1 MLRKFI
7 LYLACLLIP
16 WMARGQAA
24 YEGYYWFDGETELQS
39 LGSFQGHAHSFDAE
53 AGHLNQ
59 GFHTLHVQVVD
70 TAGVYSPVLTLPFFH
85 VKDQTVM
92 AVRYW
97 FDNDTEHTVRLDYAG
112 DNLLLDVSALEPGLH
127 NLYLQIED
135 ANGVLSDVEHRGF
148 YRQMRRN
155 ALTWTY
161 WFDND
166 ESLMTTLPYPGES
179 VMVDIS
185 ELSEGFHT
193 MHNIVNDITQS
204 SVETRMFVKVPQT
217 EGIGYMNCICS
228 VDGKLVAQ
236 EQLPTRGGL
245 LEWTLDVDSL
255 GVGIHKAMFQAIT
268 PSGAASTIAERY
280 FVREVTN
287 RELGTMKC
295 LYAIDGHQTYV
306 QAGTMSNGLF
316 HFDLNVDSLEDGLH
330 RIAYMLVSDNGIV
343 TPQKTAFFW
352 KTPLGGSGIT
362 QYEYWLNR
370 SENKHVITLDKRTNP
385 FSLISL
391 LPVEAE
397 PVRSECFHFE
407 VKQGVPTMY
416 AKNDFHIAFYDV
428 TGRRVDKSEQYVDY
442 TVQQVVDD
450 IAELQT
456 TQTFE
461 RPDSNCVA
469 WFKFEA
475 EKGDTIAFRSSQ
487 ATSLQVFSPTG
498 QEVYAASADKSVKF
512 GGCHIWEDGTYYVAV
527 HDVTGT
533 RQNVMLD
540 YMHMDRYDVVAQD
553 VYTVGN
559 GGASTIT
566 YQGNGFNDL
575 YAVELYNAQGD
586 TIHSQ
591 AICYHDNSQ
600 ISVTFDFTD
609 VKEGKYVQSFC
620 FTNEKKEFDYP
631 VIIESA
637 KPISLSLSVN
647 YPTSFLRGTEAIYT
661 ISLTNKGNSTAYYV
675 PMEIAVGVNGSF
687 DAIESIIVTDEENN
701 PLQDD
706 FISLMDCDS
715 IDAETMDFFR
725 QQLKRLQGKQ
735 GFIVTKDSISGK
747 EIGHMNCFVTVS
759 PLGNTDFIVKIKS
772 NKTVELKAV
781 IPSDWIVIKS
791 GSGDNYNTNSM
802 VAKSA
807 RTASLCC
814 QKEKWE
820 CGVNVLAN
828 IVGFIPV
835 AGCASALVDMSFF
848 TIFEIAC
855 ADGTTL
861 GEKELSFYRSV
872 ANDKSKLQSVIDRSI
887 NGVLSCAAGI
897 IGKFISKLR
906 KELKAA
912 QEAKAAAYASYQ
924 EVLKKRDEAYQS
936 YRYLRKKGD
945 DAYQAGKFDEADVHW
960 KSSDEALERAKKYDS
975 EVSPKFEDYKAKAQD
990 VEYLEAKIDEANC
1003 KLSDIIDKIKNGISA
1018 LVSTPECIQI
1028 LTNPVPNCPPNP
1040 GGGGGSSTPVN
1051 SFDPNDIYG
1060 YTAESGS
1067 RFMSDKVQQMDYR
1080 IEFENDTTFAS
1091 ASAHIVVIKDTLNAN
1106 YFDLN
1111 SYSPRSVKIG
1121 DREESLDGSPQFVRT
1136 IDMRPQINAI
1146 AQVEGFYDKIKGI
1159 ITYRFTSI
1167 DPMTMEPTDDVMQGF
1182 LPVNYDGKSG
1192 IGEVAYDVKLRQ
1204 SFPDG
1209 TQIPNKA
1216 SIIFDTNDP
1225 IETPLWVNT
1234 IDAVAPAGRVDEAV
1248 LRNDTTA
1255 TIHCVGSDERSG
1267 VWKYEVYVQYGSGEL
1282 WEKVGECPADSAEVS
1297 FRVYD
1302 GMDYGF
1308 CALAVDSAGNV
1319 EVKEM
1324 AREASLGTYL
1334 QGDANADG
1342 IVDIEDVVNATRYF
1356 LGETEVI
1363 YFKAADVTAD
1373 NQIDIEDVVGIRRIF
1388 LTQPTTLLKAP
1399 VKRQRLRELLQP

>member
-1 MLRKFI
+1 M
-7 LYLACLLIP
+7 
-16 WMARGQAA
+16 
-24 YEGYYWFDGETELQS
+24 
-39 LGSFQGHAHSFDAE
+39 GSFQGHAHSFDAE

-85 VKDQTVM
+85 VKDKNVV

-135 ANGVLSDVEHRGF
+135 ADGVLSDVEHRGF

-161 WFDND
+161 WFDDD

-204 SVETRMFVKVPQT
+204 PVETRMFVKVPQT

-255 GVGIHKAMFQAIT
+255 GVGIHKAMFQVIT
-268 PSGAASTIAERY
+268 PSGAASSIAERY

-370 SENKHVITLDKRTNP
+370 SENKHVIKLDKRTNP

-397 PVRSECFHFE
+397 PIRSSCFHFE
-407 VKQGVPTMY
+407 VKQGVPMMY

-461 RPDSNCVA
+461 RPAENGIKWFSFDAEYGDS
-469 WFKFEA
+469 
-475 EKGDTIAFRSSQ
+475 IALKSNQ
-487 ATSLQVFSPTG
+487 PTSIQVFDAKG
-498 QEVYAASADKSVKF
+498 KEVYATSADKSVRF
-512 GGCHIWEDGTYYVAV
+512 GGCHLLTNGTCYVAV

-533 RQNVMLD
+533 GSQLTLQTQRID
-540 YMHMDRYDVVAQD
+540 K
-553 VYTVGN
+553 
-559 GGASTIT
+559 
-566 YQGNGFNDL
+566 F
-575 YAVELYNAQGD
+575 AV
-586 TIHSQ
+586 
-591 AICYHDNSQ
+591 
-600 ISVTFDFTD
+600 FDFTPNKLASAGYTLMYFD
-609 VKEGKYVQSFC
+609 GNGMDFVKKVELTNGDITLEADTLLASTQNLLARFHLQENYDNSKLFTLKVFFDKEDTGEQKTLTFDNAVVLEAVDNKPQMTVEITSERRVADPYPIKVVVKNEGNMPQYGIPLNVAFDNVEKFDDLAFVDFDLILSDELYESRDFFTYTDNLVGTGKKGYYMPLLIPYIGPYEERTFTFGVRTRISHARFNFYAWTGDPWYDATMDIGVVSQAVARAPQARCEQSNIHRVYDLFGLIDNVAS
-620 FTNEKKEFDYP
+620 FLN
-631 VIIESA
+631 
-637 KPISLSLSVN
+637 LSLSPATPV
-647 YPTSFLRGTEAIYT
+647 RMAVGTGEAIAGVQQGLSRTVEDATFDAYGIDPSERDQYRFQYRYCVRCPRDIWEDASPLQAPARVASAT
-661 ISLTNKGNSTAYYV
+661 INSTT
-675 PMEIAVGVNGSF
+675 GSSSWEP
-687 DAIESIIVTDEENN
+687 I
-701 PLQDD
+701 DD
-706 FISLMDCDS
+706 YASSDCPKPDP
-715 IDAETMDFFR
+715 
-725 QQLKRLQGKQ
+725 
-735 GFIVTKDSISGK
+735 
-747 EIGHMNCFVTVS
+747 H
-759 PLGNTDFIVKIKS
+759 
-772 NKTVELKAV
+772 
-781 IPSDWIVIKS
+781 
-791 GSGDNYNTNSM
+791 
-802 VAKSA
+802 
-807 RTASLCC
+807 
-814 QKEKWE
+814 
-820 CGVNVLAN
+820 
-828 IVGFIPV
+828 
-835 AGCASALVDMSFF
+835 LVDVY
-848 TIFEIAC
+848 I
-855 ADGTTL
+855 
-861 GEKELSFYRSV
+861 
-872 ANDKSKLQSVIDRSI
+872 
-887 NGVLSCAAGI
+887 
-897 IGKFISKLR
+897 
-906 KELKAA
+906 
-912 QEAKAAAYASYQ
+912 
-924 EVLKKRDEAYQS
+924 
-936 YRYLRKKGD
+936 
-945 DAYQAGKFDEADVHW
+945 
-960 KSSDEALERAKKYDS
+960 
-975 EVSPKFEDYKAKAQD
+975 
-990 VEYLEAKIDEANC
+990 
-1003 KLSDIIDKIKNGISA
+1003 
-1018 LVSTPECIQI
+1018 
-1028 LTNPVPNCPPNP
+1028 P
-1040 GGGGGSSTPVN
+1040 G
-1051 SFDPNDIYG
+1051 DPNEMTG
-1060 YTAESGS
+1060 YSAPSGS
-1067 RFMSDKVQQMDYR
+1067 RHMSDEVKTIGYD
-1080 IEFENDTTFAS
+1080 IEFENDPEIANS
-1091 ASAHIVVIKDTLNAN
+1091 AAHCIVIENQLDPTK
-1106 YFDLN
+1106 FDLKTFTPKDITLSGKKVELN
-1111 SYSPRSVKIG
+1111 GSKSFVQTLDLRPEIDAIAELQCAYNVQTGLIRWTFT
-1121 DREESLDGSPQFVRT
+1121 SLD
-1136 IDMRPQINAI
+1136 
-1146 AQVEGFYDKIKGI
+1146 
-1159 ITYRFTSI
+1159 
-1167 DPMTMEPTDDVMQGF
+1167 PMSMEPTDDIMQGV
-1182 LPVNYDGKSG
+1182 LPVNYDGTSG
-1192 IGEVAYDVKLRQ
+1192 IGNVTYTVDLLKT
-1204 SFPDG
+1204 FPDG
-1209 TQIPNKA
+1209 TEISNKA
-1216 SIIFDTNDP
+1216 SIIFDNNDA
-1225 IETPLWVNT
+1225 IEPPVWTNT
-1234 IDAVAPAGRVDEAV
+1234 IDAVCPEGRVTGAV
-1248 LRNDTTA
+1248 LTNDSTA
-1255 TIHCVGSDERSG
+1255 TIRCEGSDERSG

-1399 VKRQRLRELLQP
+1399 VKRQRLRELLQQP

>member
-85 VKDQTVM
+85 VKDKNVV

-135 ANGVLSDVEHRGF
+135 ADGVLSDVEYRGF

-166 ESLMTTLPYPGES
+166 ESLMTTLPYPSES

-268 PSGAASTIAERY
+268 PSGAASSIAERY

-370 SENKHVITLDKRTNP
+370 SENKHVIKLDKRTNP

-397 PVRSECFHFE
+397 PIRSECFHFE
-407 VKQGVPTMY
+407 VKQGVPMMY

-428 TGRRVDKSEQYVDY
+428 SGRKLDESKQYIDY
-442 TVQQVVDD
+442 NVSQPVTDLTPL
-450 IAELQT
+450 ET

-475 EKGDTIAFRSSQ
+475 EYGDSIALKSNQ
-487 ATSLQVFSPTG
+487 PTSIQVFDAKG
-498 QEVYAASADKSVKF
+498 KEVYATSADKSVRF
-512 GGCHIWEDGTYYVAV
+512 GGCHLMTNGTCYVAV

-533 RQNVMLD
+533 GSNVTLD
-540 YMHMDRYDVVAQD
+540 VQLINKFAVFE
-553 VYTVGN
+553 YTPNRFAAMGKTLMTFKGN
-559 GGASTIT
+559 GLEQVKRVELTDGETTFVADTIVASSANMIARFSLNEQVAASQLFTLNVYFHNTETDESKTIT
-566 YQGNGFNDL
+566 YNNGVALEPANNVPLMAVQIVTERRVGDPYPIKVILKNEGNVPQYGIPVNIAFDNVNMFDEFLFSDFDLLLSKDLHESRDFFTYTNNLLGTGRRGFFMPLFVPYMGPHETRIYTFGVRTNIAHARFNMYAWAGQPWTVPPTEGGRECPDSSNISDVYDMLDNVENLGELFDL
-575 YAVELYNAQGD
+575 
-586 TIHSQ
+586 
-591 AICYHDNSQ
+591 
-600 ISVTFDFTD
+600 
-609 VKEGKYVQSFC
+609 
-620 FTNEKKEFDYP
+620 
-631 VIIESA
+631 
-637 KPISLSLSVN
+637 PINPANVVR
-647 YPTSFLRGTEAIYT
+647 PFIGAGEAI
-661 ISLTNKGNSTAYYV
+661 
-675 PMEIAVGVNGSF
+675 
-687 DAIESIIVTDEENN
+687 
-701 PLQDD
+701 
-706 FISLMDCDS
+706 
-715 IDAETMDFFR
+715 
-725 QQLKRLQGKQ
+725 
-735 GFIVTKDSISGK
+735 
-747 EIGHMNCFVTVS
+747 
-759 PLGNTDFIVKIKS
+759 
-772 NKTVELKAV
+772 
-781 IPSDWIVIKS
+781 
-791 GSGDNYNTNSM
+791 
-802 VAKSA
+802 
-807 RTASLCC
+807 
-814 QKEKWE
+814 
-820 CGVNVLAN
+820 
-828 IVGFIPV
+828 
-835 AGCASALVDMSFF
+835 
-848 TIFEIAC
+848 
-855 ADGTTL
+855 
-861 GEKELSFYRSV
+861 
-872 ANDKSKLQSVIDRSI
+872 
-887 NGVLSCAAGI
+887 AGI
-897 IGKFISKLR
+897 IQGSTRAREDAVF
-906 KELKAA
+906 
-912 QEAKAAAYASYQ
+912 
-924 EVLKKRDEAYQS
+924 
-936 YRYLRKKGD
+936 
-945 DAYQAGKFDEADVHW
+945 DAYGIDPSERDQYRFQFRYSVRSPRDIARDALNLPLPDLEDLAQSPCPYPEPHLVDV
-960 KSSDEALERAKKYDS
+960 Y
-975 EVSPKFEDYKAKAQD
+975 
-990 VEYLEAKIDEANC
+990 I
-1003 KLSDIIDKIKNGISA
+1003 
-1018 LVSTPECIQI
+1018 
-1028 LTNPVPNCPPNP
+1028 P
-1040 GGGGGSSTPVN
+1040 G
-1051 SFDPNDIYG
+1051 DPNEMTG
-1060 YTAESGS
+1060 YEAPSGS
-1067 RFMSDKVQQMDYR
+1067 RYMRDDIVTVGYD
-1080 IEFENDTTFAS
+1080 IEFENDPEIANS
-1091 ASAHIVVIKDTLNAN
+1091 AAHCIVIENQLDPTKFNLKSFTPKEITL
-1106 YFDLN
+1106 
-1111 SYSPRSVKIG
+1111 SGKKV
-1121 DREESLDGSPQFVRT
+1121 ELDGSKSFVKTLDLRPE
-1136 IDMRPQINAI
+1136 IDAI
-1146 AQVEGFYDKIKGI
+1146 AELQCAYNVQTGLIRW
-1159 ITYRFTSI
+1159 TFTSL
-1167 DPMTMEPTDDVMQGF
+1167 DPMTMEPTDDIMQGV
-1182 LPVNYDGKSG
+1182 LPVNHDGKSG
-1192 IGEVAYDVKLRQ
+1192 IGNVTYMVDLLK

-1216 SIIFDTNDP
+1216 SIIFDTNEP

-1234 IDAVAPAGRVDEAV
+1234 IDAVCPEGRVTEAV
-1248 LRNDTTA
+1248 LANDSTA
-1255 TIHCVGSDERSG
+1255 TIRCEGSDARSG

-1282 WEKVGECPADSAEVS
+1282 WEKVGECPADSAEIS

-1334 QGDANADG
+1334 NGDANADG
-1342 IVDIEDVVNATRYF
+1342 TVDIEDVVNAMRYF
-1356 LGETEVI
+1356 LGKTDVI
-1363 YFKAADVTAD
+1363 YLKAADITGD
-1373 NQIDIEDVVGIRRIF
+1373 GQIDIEDVVGIGRIF
-1388 LTQPTTLLKAP
+1388 LTQPSTAAKSP
-1399 VKRQRLRELLQP
+1399 IKRQRLRESLQP

>member
-85 VKDQTVM
+85 VKDKNVV

-135 ANGVLSDVEHRGF
+135 ADGVLSDVEHRGF
-148 YRQMRRN
+148 YRQMHRN

-161 WFDND
+161 WFDDD
-166 ESLMTTLPYPGES
+166 ESQMTTLPYPGES

-185 ELSEGFHT
+185 ELSEGFHM

-204 SVETRMFVKVPQT
+204 PVETRMFVKVPQT

-245 LEWTLDVDSL
+245 MEWTLDVDSL

-268 PSGAASTIAERY
+268 PSGAASSIAERY

-370 SENKHVITLDKRTNP
+370 SENKHVIKLDKRTNP

-397 PVRSECFHFE
+397 PIRSECFHFE
-407 VKQGVPTMY
+407 VKQGVPMMY

-461 RPDSNCVA
+461 RPDSNCVK
-469 WFKFEA
+469 WFAFEA
-475 EKGDTIAFRSSQ
+475 EKGDTIAFRCSQ

-498 QEVYAASADKSVKF
+498 KEVYAASADKSVKF
-512 GGCHIWEDGTYYVAV
+512 GGCHTWEDGTYYVAV

-533 RQNVMLD
+533 RQNVTLD

-559 GGASTIT
+559 GGVSTIT
-566 YQGNGFNDL
+566 FQGNGFD
-575 YAVELYNAQGD
+575 ELE
-586 TIHSQ
+586 
-591 AICYHDNSQ
+591 
-600 ISVTFDFTD
+600 SVTLEMNGFTIQADSIGHESNVSTSVRFDFTN
-609 VKEGKYVQSFC
+609 VALGQYAATFSFKEGTKVVDKCLTLEEATPIVISETVQFDKQYLRTRNNEYVIRLRNEGNATAYDVPVVIGI
-620 FTNEKKEFDYP
+620 FTPQHSQLNRVFIEGHDYYNQWKRMLP
-631 VIIESA
+631 QVFTPALEDSLQNLYSSEGL
-637 KPISLSLSVN
+637 KPLFVKFSDVDYISGHPAMHRAMMYV
-647 YPTSFLRGTEAIYT
+647 TLRPNTTETFKVGINA
-661 ISLTNKGNSTAYYV
+661 SSTAYVYV
-675 PMEIAVGVNGSF
+675 WTPEEWEAQTSVFFSDKRIRKTAIHDTRCNIAAKLNSMC
-687 DAIESIIVTDEENN
+687 EENAVMIELGMDPAYPN
-701 PLQDD
+701 
-706 FISLMDCDS
+706 IDCDN
-715 IDAETMDFFR
+715 M
-725 QQLKRLQGKQ
+725 
-735 GFIVTKDSISGK
+735 V
-747 EIGHMNCFVTVS
+747 
-759 PLGNTDFIVKIKS
+759 P
-772 NKTVELKAV
+772 
-781 IPSDWIVIKS
+781 PS
-791 GSGDNYNTNSM
+791 
-802 VAKSA
+802 
-807 RTASLCC
+807 
-814 QKEKWE
+814 
-820 CGVNVLAN
+820 
-828 IVGFIPV
+828 
-835 AGCASALVDMSFF
+835 
-848 TIFEIAC
+848 
-855 ADGTTL
+855 
-861 GEKELSFYRSV
+861 
-872 ANDKSKLQSVIDRSI
+872 
-887 NGVLSCAAGI
+887 
-897 IGKFISKLR
+897 
-906 KELKAA
+906 
-912 QEAKAAAYASYQ
+912 
-924 EVLKKRDEAYQS
+924 
-936 YRYLRKKGD
+936 
-945 DAYQAGKFDEADVHW
+945 
-960 KSSDEALERAKKYDS
+960 
-975 EVSPKFEDYKAKAQD
+975 
-990 VEYLEAKIDEANC
+990 
-1003 KLSDIIDKIKNGISA
+1003 
-1018 LVSTPECIQI
+1018 
-1028 LTNPVPNCPPNP
+1028 NCPPP
-1040 GGGGGSSTPVN
+1040 PGGSSTPVN

-1067 RFMSDKVQQMDYR
+1067 RFMTDKVQQVNYR
-1080 IEFENDTTFAS
+1080 IEFENDTTFAT
-1091 ASAHIVVIKDTLNAN
+1091 ASAHVVEIKDTLNAKQ
-1106 YFDLN
+1106 FDLN
-1111 SYSPRSVKIG
+1111 SYAPTGIKIG
-1121 DREESLDGSPQFVRT
+1121 DRTEMLDGKPQFVRT
-1136 IDMRPQINAI
+1136 IDMRPQINAL
-1146 AQVEGFYDKIKGI
+1146 AQVEGFYDKLKGI

-1182 LPVNYDGKSG
+1182 LPVNYDGTSG
-1192 IGEVAYDVKLRQ
+1192 IGEVSYNVNLLKT
-1204 SFPDG
+1204 FPDG
-1209 TQIPNKA
+1209 TQISNRA
-1216 SIIFDTNDP
+1216 SIVFDTNEA
-1225 IETPLWVNT
+1225 ILTPVWTNT
-1234 IDAVAPAGRVDEAV
+1234 IDAVCPEGRVTEAV
-1248 LRNDTTA
+1248 LANDSTA
-1255 TIHCVGSDERSG
+1255 TIRCEGSDARSG

-1282 WEKVGECPADSAEVS
+1282 WEKVGECPADSAEIS

-1334 QGDANADG
+1334 NGDANADG
-1342 IVDIEDVVNATRYF
+1342 TVDIEDVVNAMRYF
-1356 LGETEVI
+1356 LGKTDVI
-1363 YFKAADVTAD
+1363 YLKAADITGD
-1373 NQIDIEDVVGIRRIF
+1373 GQIDIEDVVGIGRIF
-1388 LTQPTTLLKAP
+1388 LTQPSTAAKSP
-1399 VKRQRLRELLQP
+1399 IKRQRLRESLQP

>member
-85 VKDQTVM
+85 VKDKNVV

-135 ANGVLSDVEHRGF
+135 ADGVLSDVEHRGF

-161 WFDND
+161 WFDDD

-204 SVETRMFVKVPQT
+204 PVETRMFVKVPQT

-255 GVGIHKAMFQAIT
+255 GVGIHKAMFQVIT
-268 PSGAASTIAERY
+268 PSGAASSIAERY

-370 SENKHVITLDKRTNP
+370 SENKHVIKLDKRTNP

-397 PVRSECFHFE
+397 PIRSSCFHFE
-407 VKQGVPTMY
+407 VKQGVPMMY

-461 RPDSNCVA
+461 RPAENGIKWFSFDAEYGDS
-469 WFKFEA
+469 
-475 EKGDTIAFRSSQ
+475 IALKSNQ
-487 ATSLQVFSPTG
+487 PTSIQVFDAKG
-498 QEVYAASADKSVKF
+498 KEVYATSADKSVRF
-512 GGCHIWEDGTYYVAV
+512 GGCHLLTNGTCYVAV

-533 RQNVMLD
+533 GSQLTLQTQRID
-540 YMHMDRYDVVAQD
+540 K
-553 VYTVGN
+553 
-559 GGASTIT
+559 
-566 YQGNGFNDL
+566 F
-575 YAVELYNAQGD
+575 AV
-586 TIHSQ
+586 
-591 AICYHDNSQ
+591 
-600 ISVTFDFTD
+600 FDFTPNKLASAGYTLMYFD
-609 VKEGKYVQSFC
+609 GNGMDFVKKVELTNGDITLEADTLLASTQNLLARFHLQENYDNSKLFTLKVFFDKEDTGEQKTLTFDNAVVLEAVDNKPQMTVEITSERRVADPYPIKVVVKNEGNMPQYGIPLNVAFDNVEKFDDLAFVDFDLILSDELYESRDFFTYTDNLVGTGKKGYYMPLLIPYIGPYEERTFTFGVRTRISHARFNFYAWTGDPWYDATMDIGVVSQAVARAPQARCEQSNIHRVYDLFGLIDNVAS
-620 FTNEKKEFDYP
+620 FLN
-631 VIIESA
+631 
-637 KPISLSLSVN
+637 LSLSPATPV
-647 YPTSFLRGTEAIYT
+647 RMAVGTGEAIAGVQQGLSRTVEDATFDAYGIDPSERDQYRFQYRYCVRCPRDIWEDASPLQAPARVASAT
-661 ISLTNKGNSTAYYV
+661 INSTT
-675 PMEIAVGVNGSF
+675 GSSSWEP
-687 DAIESIIVTDEENN
+687 I
-701 PLQDD
+701 DD
-706 FISLMDCDS
+706 YASSDCPKPDP
-715 IDAETMDFFR
+715 
-725 QQLKRLQGKQ
+725 
-735 GFIVTKDSISGK
+735 
-747 EIGHMNCFVTVS
+747 H
-759 PLGNTDFIVKIKS
+759 
-772 NKTVELKAV
+772 
-781 IPSDWIVIKS
+781 
-791 GSGDNYNTNSM
+791 
-802 VAKSA
+802 
-807 RTASLCC
+807 
-814 QKEKWE
+814 
-820 CGVNVLAN
+820 
-828 IVGFIPV
+828 
-835 AGCASALVDMSFF
+835 LVDVY
-848 TIFEIAC
+848 I
-855 ADGTTL
+855 
-861 GEKELSFYRSV
+861 
-872 ANDKSKLQSVIDRSI
+872 
-887 NGVLSCAAGI
+887 
-897 IGKFISKLR
+897 
-906 KELKAA
+906 
-912 QEAKAAAYASYQ
+912 
-924 EVLKKRDEAYQS
+924 
-936 YRYLRKKGD
+936 
-945 DAYQAGKFDEADVHW
+945 
-960 KSSDEALERAKKYDS
+960 
-975 EVSPKFEDYKAKAQD
+975 
-990 VEYLEAKIDEANC
+990 
-1003 KLSDIIDKIKNGISA
+1003 
-1018 LVSTPECIQI
+1018 
-1028 LTNPVPNCPPNP
+1028 P
-1040 GGGGGSSTPVN
+1040 G
-1051 SFDPNDIYG
+1051 DPNEMTG
-1060 YTAESGS
+1060 YSAPSGS
-1067 RFMSDKVQQMDYR
+1067 RHMSDEVKTIGYD
-1080 IEFENDTTFAS
+1080 IEFENDPEIANS
-1091 ASAHIVVIKDTLNAN
+1091 AAHCIVIENQLDPTK
-1106 YFDLN
+1106 FDLKTFTPKDITLSGKKVELN
-1111 SYSPRSVKIG
+1111 GSKSFVQTLDLRPEIDAIAELQCAYNVQTGLIRWTFT
-1121 DREESLDGSPQFVRT
+1121 SLD
-1136 IDMRPQINAI
+1136 
-1146 AQVEGFYDKIKGI
+1146 
-1159 ITYRFTSI
+1159 
-1167 DPMTMEPTDDVMQGF
+1167 PMSMEPTDDIMQGV
-1182 LPVNYDGKSG
+1182 LPVNYDGTSG
-1192 IGEVAYDVKLRQ
+1192 IGNVTYTVDLLKT
-1204 SFPDG
+1204 FPDG
-1209 TQIPNKA
+1209 TEISNKA
-1216 SIIFDTNDP
+1216 SIIFDNNDA
-1225 IETPLWVNT
+1225 IEPPVWTNT
-1234 IDAVAPAGRVDEAV
+1234 IDAVCPEGRVTGAV
-1248 LRNDTTA
+1248 LTNDSTA
-1255 TIHCVGSDERSG
+1255 TIRCEGSDERSG

-1399 VKRQRLRELLQP
+1399 VKRQRLRELLQQP

>member
-85 VKDQTVM
+85 VKDKNVV

-135 ANGVLSDVEHRGF
+135 PNGVLSDVEHRSF

-161 WFDND
+161 WFDDD

-204 SVETRMFVKVPQT
+204 PVETRMFVNVPQT

-268 PSGAASTIAERY
+268 PSGAASSIAERY

-370 SENKHVITLDKRTNP
+370 SENKHVIKLDKRTNP

-407 VKQGVPTMY
+407 VKQGVPMMY

-461 RPDSNCVA
+461 RPDSNCVK
-469 WFKFEA
+469 WFAFEA
-475 EKGDTIAFRSSQ
+475 QYGDSIALKSNQ
-487 ATSLQVFSPTG
+487 ATSIQVFDATG
-498 QEVYAASADKSVKF
+498 KELYAASGSTSVNY
-512 GGCHIWEDGTYYVAV
+512 GGCHLKADGTYYVAV
-527 HDVTGT
+527 HDVTGSGSQLT
-533 RQNVMLD
+533 LQTQRID
-540 YMHMDRYDVVAQD
+540 K
-553 VYTVGN
+553 
-559 GGASTIT
+559 
-566 YQGNGFNDL
+566 F
-575 YAVELYNAQGD
+575 AV
-586 TIHSQ
+586 
-591 AICYHDNSQ
+591 
-600 ISVTFDFTD
+600 FDFTPNKLASAGYTLMYFD
-609 VKEGKYVQSFC
+609 GNGMDFVKKVELTNGDITLEADTLLASTQNLLARFHLQENYDNSKLFTLKVFFDKEDTGEQKTLTFDNAVVLEAVDNKPQMTVKITSERRVADPYPIKVVVKNEGNMPQYGIPLNVAFDNVEKFDDLAFVDFDLILSDELYESRDFFTYTDNLVGTGKKGYYMPLLIPYIGPYEERTFTFGVRTQIPHAKFNFYAWTGDPWYDATMDIGVVSQAVARAPQARCEQSNIHRVYDLFGLID
-620 FTNEKKEFDYP
+620 N
-631 VIIESA
+631 VASLLN
-637 KPISLSLSVN
+637 LSLSPATPV
-647 YPTSFLRGTEAIYT
+647 RMAVGTGEAI
-661 ISLTNKGNSTAYYV
+661 A
-675 PMEIAVGVNGSF
+675 GVQQGLSRTVEDATF
-687 DAIESIIVTDEENN
+687 DAYGIDPSERDQYRFQYRYCVRCPRDIWEDAS
-701 PLQDD
+701 PLQ
-706 FISLMDCDS
+706 
-715 IDAETMDFFR
+715 A
-725 QQLKRLQGKQ
+725 
-735 GFIVTKDSISGK
+735 
-747 EIGHMNCFVTVS
+747 
-759 PLGNTDFIVKIKS
+759 P
-772 NKTVELKAV
+772 
-781 IPSDWIVIKS
+781 
-791 GSGDNYNTNSM
+791 
-802 VAKSA
+802 A
-807 RTASLCC
+807 R
-814 QKEKWE
+814 
-820 CGVNVLAN
+820 V
-828 IVGFIPV
+828 
-835 AGCASALVDMSFF
+835 ASATINGTTGSSSWEPIDDYASSDCPKPDPHLVDVY
-848 TIFEIAC
+848 I
-855 ADGTTL
+855 
-861 GEKELSFYRSV
+861 
-872 ANDKSKLQSVIDRSI
+872 
-887 NGVLSCAAGI
+887 
-897 IGKFISKLR
+897 
-906 KELKAA
+906 
-912 QEAKAAAYASYQ
+912 
-924 EVLKKRDEAYQS
+924 
-936 YRYLRKKGD
+936 
-945 DAYQAGKFDEADVHW
+945 
-960 KSSDEALERAKKYDS
+960 
-975 EVSPKFEDYKAKAQD
+975 
-990 VEYLEAKIDEANC
+990 
-1003 KLSDIIDKIKNGISA
+1003 
-1018 LVSTPECIQI
+1018 
-1028 LTNPVPNCPPNP
+1028 P
-1040 GGGGGSSTPVN
+1040 G
-1051 SFDPNDIYG
+1051 DPNEMTG
-1060 YTAESGS
+1060 YSAPSGS
-1067 RFMSDKVQQMDYR
+1067 RHMSDEVKTIGYD
-1080 IEFENDTTFAS
+1080 IEFENDPEIANS
-1091 ASAHIVVIKDTLNAN
+1091 AAHRIVIENQLDPTK
-1106 YFDLN
+1106 FDLKTFTPKDITLSGKKVELN
-1111 SYSPRSVKIG
+1111 GSKSFVQTLDLRPEIDAIAELQCAYNVQTGLIRWTFT
-1121 DREESLDGSPQFVRT
+1121 SLD
-1136 IDMRPQINAI
+1136 
-1146 AQVEGFYDKIKGI
+1146 
-1159 ITYRFTSI
+1159 
-1167 DPMTMEPTDDVMQGF
+1167 PMSMEPTDDIMQGV
-1182 LPVNYDGKSG
+1182 LPVNYDGTSG
-1192 IGEVAYDVKLRQ
+1192 IGNVTYTVDLLKT
-1204 SFPDG
+1204 FPDG
-1209 TQIPNKA
+1209 TEISNKA
-1216 SIIFDTNDP
+1216 SIIFDNNDA
-1225 IETPLWVNT
+1225 IETPVWTNT
-1234 IDAVAPAGRVDEAV
+1234 IDAVCPEGRVTGAV
-1248 LRNDTTA
+1248 LANDSTA
-1255 TIHCVGSDERSG
+1255 TIRCEGSDTRSG

-1282 WEKVGECPADSAEVS
+1282 WEKAGECPADSAEIS

-1334 QGDANADG
+1334 NGDANADG
-1342 IVDIEDVVNATRYF
+1342 TVDIEDVVNAMRYF
-1356 LGETEVI
+1356 LGKTDVI
-1363 YFKAADVTAD
+1363 YLKAADITGD
-1373 NQIDIEDVVGIRRIF
+1373 GQIDIEDVVGIGRIF
-1388 LTQPTTLLKAP
+1388 LTQPSTAAKSP
-1399 VKRQRLRELLQP
+1399 IKRQRLRESLQP

>member
-85 VKDQTVM
+85 VKDQTVV

-135 ANGVLSDVEHRGF
+135 ADGVLSDVEHRGF

-161 WFDND
+161 WFDDD
-166 ESLMTTLPYPGES
+166 ESLMTTLPCPGES

-255 GVGIHKAMFQAIT
+255 GVGIHKATFQAIT
-268 PSGAASTIAERY
+268 PSGAASSIAERY

-370 SENKHVITLDKRTNP
+370 SENKHVIKLDKRTNP

-407 VKQGVPTMY
+407 VKQGVPMMY

-461 RPDSNCVA
+461 RPDSNCVK
-469 WFKFEA
+469 WFAFEA
-475 EKGDTIAFRSSQ
+475 EYGDSIALKSNQ
-487 ATSLQVFSPTG
+487 ATSIQVFDATG
-498 QEVYAASADKSVKF
+498 KELYAASGSTSVNY
-512 GGCHIWEDGTYYVAV
+512 GGCHLKADGTYYVAV
-527 HDVTGT
+527 HDVTGSGSQLT
-533 RQNVMLD
+533 LQTQRID
-540 YMHMDRYDVVAQD
+540 K
-553 VYTVGN
+553 
-559 GGASTIT
+559 
-566 YQGNGFNDL
+566 F
-575 YAVELYNAQGD
+575 AV
-586 TIHSQ
+586 
-591 AICYHDNSQ
+591 
-600 ISVTFDFTD
+600 FDFTPNKLASAGYTLMYFD
-609 VKEGKYVQSFC
+609 GNGMDFVKKVELTNGDITLEADTLLASTQNLLARFHLQENYDNSKLFTLKVFFDKEDTGEQKTLTFDNAVVLEAVDNKPQLTVEITSERRVADPYPIKVVVKNEGNMPQYGIPLNVAFDNVEKFDDLAFVDFDLILSDELYESRDFFTYTDNLVGTGKKGCYMPLLIPYIGPYEERTFTFGVRTQIPHAKFNFYAWTGDPWYDATMDIGVVSQAVARAPQARCEQSNIHRVYDLFGLID
-620 FTNEKKEFDYP
+620 N
-631 VIIESA
+631 VASLLN
-637 KPISLSLSVN
+637 LSLSPATPV
-647 YPTSFLRGTEAIYT
+647 RMAVGTGEAIAGVQQGLSRTVEDATFDAYGIDPSERDQYRFQYRYCVRCPRDIWEDASPLQAPAWVASAT
-661 ISLTNKGNSTAYYV
+661 INSTA
-675 PMEIAVGVNGSF
+675 GSSSWEP
-687 DAIESIIVTDEENN
+687 I
-701 PLQDD
+701 DD
-706 FISLMDCDS
+706 YASSDCPKPDP
-715 IDAETMDFFR
+715 
-725 QQLKRLQGKQ
+725 
-735 GFIVTKDSISGK
+735 
-747 EIGHMNCFVTVS
+747 H
-759 PLGNTDFIVKIKS
+759 
-772 NKTVELKAV
+772 
-781 IPSDWIVIKS
+781 
-791 GSGDNYNTNSM
+791 
-802 VAKSA
+802 
-807 RTASLCC
+807 
-814 QKEKWE
+814 
-820 CGVNVLAN
+820 
-828 IVGFIPV
+828 
-835 AGCASALVDMSFF
+835 LVDVY
-848 TIFEIAC
+848 I
-855 ADGTTL
+855 
-861 GEKELSFYRSV
+861 
-872 ANDKSKLQSVIDRSI
+872 
-887 NGVLSCAAGI
+887 
-897 IGKFISKLR
+897 
-906 KELKAA
+906 
-912 QEAKAAAYASYQ
+912 
-924 EVLKKRDEAYQS
+924 
-936 YRYLRKKGD
+936 
-945 DAYQAGKFDEADVHW
+945 
-960 KSSDEALERAKKYDS
+960 
-975 EVSPKFEDYKAKAQD
+975 
-990 VEYLEAKIDEANC
+990 
-1003 KLSDIIDKIKNGISA
+1003 
-1018 LVSTPECIQI
+1018 
-1028 LTNPVPNCPPNP
+1028 P
-1040 GGGGGSSTPVN
+1040 G
-1051 SFDPNDIYG
+1051 DPNEMTG
-1060 YTAESGS
+1060 YSAPSGS
-1067 RFMSDKVQQMDYR
+1067 RHMSDEVKTIGYD
-1080 IEFENDTTFAS
+1080 IEFENDPEIANS
-1091 ASAHIVVIKDTLNAN
+1091 AAHRIVIENQLEPTK
-1106 YFDLN
+1106 FDLKTFTPKDITLSGKKVELN
-1111 SYSPRSVKIG
+1111 GSKSFVQT
-1121 DREESLDGSPQFVRT
+1121 LDLRPE
-1136 IDMRPQINAI
+1136 IDAI
-1146 AQVEGFYDKIKGI
+1146 AELQCAYNVQTGLISW
-1159 ITYRFTSI
+1159 TFTSL
-1167 DPMTMEPTDDVMQGF
+1167 DPMTMEPTDDIMQGV
-1182 LPVNYDGKSG
+1182 LPVNYDGTSG
-1192 IGEVAYDVKLRQ
+1192 IGNVTYTVDLLKT
-1204 SFPDG
+1204 FPDG
-1209 TQIPNKA
+1209 TEISNKA
-1216 SIIFDTNDP
+1216 SIIFDNNDA
-1225 IETPLWVNT
+1225 IETPVWTNT
-1234 IDAVAPAGRVDEAV
+1234 IDAVCPEGRVTEAV
-1248 LRNDTTA
+1248 LVNDSTA
-1255 TIHCVGSDERSG
+1255 TIRCEGSDERSG

-1282 WEKVGECPADSAEVS
+1282 WEKAGECTADSAEVS

-1302 GMDYGF
+1302 AMDYGF

-1324 AREASLGTYL
+1324 AREASLATFMP
-1334 QGDANADG
+1334 GDANADG
-1342 IVDIEDVVNATRYF
+1342 TVDIEDVVKAMNYF
-1356 LGETEVI
+1356 LGTDTAL
-1363 YFKAADVTAD
+1363 FLKAADVTQD
-1373 NQIDIEDVVGIRRIF
+1373 GVVDIEDVVGIGKIY
-1388 LTQPTTLLKAP
+1388 LTQASRIGPRLAP
-1399 VKRQRLRELLQP
+1399 GQVKRQRLRQVQTNPYELKKQ

>member
-85 VKDQTVM
+85 VKEQTVV

-112 DNLLLDVSALEPGLH
+112 NNLLLDVSALEPGLH

-268 PSGAASTIAERY
+268 PSGAASSIAERY

-370 SENKHVITLDKRTNP
+370 SENKHVIKLDKRTNP

-397 PVRSECFHFE
+397 PIRSECFHFE

-442 TVQQVVDD
+442 TVQQEVDD

-456 TQTFE
+456 SQTFE
-461 RPDSNCVA
+461 RPDSNCVK
-469 WFKFEA
+469 WFAFEA
-475 EKGDTIAFRSSQ
+475 EYGDSIALKSNQ
-487 ATSLQVFSPTG
+487 ATSIQVFDATG
-498 QEVYAASADKSVKF
+498 KELYAASGSTSVNY
-512 GGCHIWEDGTYYVAV
+512 GGCHLKADGTYYVAV
-527 HDVTGT
+527 HDVTGSGSQLT
-533 RQNVMLD
+533 LQTLRID
-540 YMHMDRYDVVAQD
+540 K
-553 VYTVGN
+553 
-559 GGASTIT
+559 
-566 YQGNGFNDL
+566 F
-575 YAVELYNAQGD
+575 AV
-586 TIHSQ
+586 
-591 AICYHDNSQ
+591 
-600 ISVTFDFTD
+600 FDFTPNKLASAGYTLMYFD
-609 VKEGKYVQSFC
+609 GNGMDFVKKVELTNGDITLEADTLLASTQNLLARFHLQENYDNSKLFTLKVFFDKEDTGEQKTLTFDNAVVLEAVDNKPQMTVEITSERRVADPYPIKVVIKNEGNMPQYGIPLNVAFDNVEKFDDLAFVDFDLILSDELYESRDFFTYTDNLVGTGKKGCYMPLLIPYIGPYEERTFTFGVRTQIPHAKFNFYAWTGDPWYDATMDIGVVSQAVARAPQARCEQSNIHRVYDLFGLID
-620 FTNEKKEFDYP
+620 N
-631 VIIESA
+631 VASLLN
-637 KPISLSLSVN
+637 LSLSPATPV
-647 YPTSFLRGTEAIYT
+647 RMAVGTGEAIAGVQQGLSRTVEDATFDAYGIDPSERDQYRFQYRYCVRCPRDIWEDASPLQAPARVASAT
-661 ISLTNKGNSTAYYV
+661 INSTA
-675 PMEIAVGVNGSF
+675 GSSSWEP
-687 DAIESIIVTDEENN
+687 I
-701 PLQDD
+701 DD
-706 FISLMDCDS
+706 YASSDCPKPDP
-715 IDAETMDFFR
+715 
-725 QQLKRLQGKQ
+725 
-735 GFIVTKDSISGK
+735 
-747 EIGHMNCFVTVS
+747 H
-759 PLGNTDFIVKIKS
+759 
-772 NKTVELKAV
+772 
-781 IPSDWIVIKS
+781 
-791 GSGDNYNTNSM
+791 
-802 VAKSA
+802 
-807 RTASLCC
+807 
-814 QKEKWE
+814 
-820 CGVNVLAN
+820 
-828 IVGFIPV
+828 
-835 AGCASALVDMSFF
+835 LVDVY
-848 TIFEIAC
+848 I
-855 ADGTTL
+855 
-861 GEKELSFYRSV
+861 
-872 ANDKSKLQSVIDRSI
+872 
-887 NGVLSCAAGI
+887 
-897 IGKFISKLR
+897 
-906 KELKAA
+906 
-912 QEAKAAAYASYQ
+912 
-924 EVLKKRDEAYQS
+924 
-936 YRYLRKKGD
+936 
-945 DAYQAGKFDEADVHW
+945 
-960 KSSDEALERAKKYDS
+960 
-975 EVSPKFEDYKAKAQD
+975 
-990 VEYLEAKIDEANC
+990 
-1003 KLSDIIDKIKNGISA
+1003 
-1018 LVSTPECIQI
+1018 
-1028 LTNPVPNCPPNP
+1028 P
-1040 GGGGGSSTPVN
+1040 G
-1051 SFDPNDIYG
+1051 DPNEMTG
-1060 YTAESGS
+1060 YSAPSGS
-1067 RFMSDKVQQMDYR
+1067 RHMSDEVKTIGYD
-1080 IEFENDTTFAS
+1080 IEFENDPEIANS
-1091 ASAHIVVIKDTLNAN
+1091 AAHRIVIENQLNPTK
-1106 YFDLN
+1106 FDLKTFTPKDITLSGKKVELN
-1111 SYSPRSVKIG
+1111 GSKSFVQT
-1121 DREESLDGSPQFVRT
+1121 LDLRPE
-1136 IDMRPQINAI
+1136 IDAI
-1146 AQVEGFYDKIKGI
+1146 AELQCAYNVQTGLIRW
-1159 ITYRFTSI
+1159 TFTSL
-1167 DPMTMEPTDDVMQGF
+1167 DPMTMEPTDDIMQGV
-1182 LPVNYDGKSG
+1182 LPVNYDGTSG
-1192 IGEVAYDVKLRQ
+1192 IGNVTYTVDLLKT
-1204 SFPDG
+1204 FPDG
-1209 TQIPNKA
+1209 TDISNKA
-1216 SIIFDTNDP
+1216 SIIFDNNDA
-1225 IETPLWVNT
+1225 IETPVWTNT
-1234 IDAVAPAGRVDEAV
+1234 IDAVCPEGRVTGAV
-1248 LRNDTTA
+1248 LVNDSTA
-1255 TIHCVGSDERSG
+1255 TIRCEGSDERSG

-1282 WEKVGECPADSAEVS
+1282 WEKAGECTADSAEVS

-1334 QGDANADG
+1334 SGDANADG
-1342 IVDIEDVVNATRYF
+1342 TVDIEDVVNAMRYF
-1356 LGETEVI
+1356 LGKTDVI
-1363 YFKAADVTAD
+1363 YLKAADITGD
-1373 NQIDIEDVVGIRRIF
+1373 GQIDIEDVVGIGRIF
-1388 LTQPTTLLKAP
+1388 LTQPSTAAKAP
-1399 VKRQRLRELLQP
+1399 IKRQRLREILKP

>member
-85 VKDQTVM
+85 VKDKNVV

-135 ANGVLSDVEHRGF
+135 ADGVLSDVEHRGF
-148 YRQMRRN
+148 YRQMHRN

-161 WFDND
+161 WFDDD
-166 ESLMTTLPYPGES
+166 ESQMTTLPYPGES

-185 ELSEGFHT
+185 ELSEGFHM

-204 SVETRMFVKVPQT
+204 PVETRMFVKVPQT

-268 PSGAASTIAERY
+268 PSGAASSIAERY

-370 SENKHVITLDKRTNP
+370 SENKHVIKLDKRTNP

-397 PVRSECFHFE
+397 PIRSECFHFE
-407 VKQGVPTMY
+407 VKQGVPMMY

-456 TQTFE
+456 SQTFD
-461 RPDSNCVA
+461 RPAQNDIK
-469 WFKFEA
+469 WFSLQA

-498 QEVYAASADKSVKF
+498 QEVYAAFADKSVKF
-512 GGCHIWEDGTYYVAV
+512 GGCHTWEDGTYYVAV

-533 RQNVMLD
+533 RQNVTLD

-586 TIHSQ
+586 TIHSVC
-591 AICYHDNSQ
+591 IDNKNEAST
-600 ISVTFDFTD
+600 SVTFDFSHA
-609 VKEGKYVQSFC
+609 ELGLYHALFR
-620 FTNEKKEFDYP
+620 FTLEEKNYTNNVVVEDAKNIELTTQVLYP
-631 VIIESA
+631 S
-637 KPISLSLSVN
+637 
-647 YPTSFLRGTEAIYT
+647 TFLRGTTTSYT
-661 ISLTNKGNSTAYYV
+661 VKITNNGNMTAYSVPVYAWINAKTPNNVKYISIEGIDLPSLFSMIDTEGMSDEDIAEVRNISNEWKDTHYFNKIWGTSSETSHDSTLIMTNYFFVNIAPQETKTIKFNILVQDESIQAFFTVPNDWLTLSATNEISAVSKSVEVRKSNLAASYCCIKERTECILNYAVSALDVTSLVTGSISIFNPELVPVATGIAWADCAASAANSTIQAIGDLACNSDDSSTL
-675 PMEIAVGVNGSF
+675 MEKLIQQAKATVKSSS
-687 DAIESIIVTDEENN
+687 AI
-701 PLQDD
+701 
-706 FISLMDCDS
+706 
-715 IDAETMDFFR
+715 
-725 QQLKRLQGKQ
+725 
-735 GFIVTKDSISGK
+735 
-747 EIGHMNCFVTVS
+747 
-759 PLGNTDFIVKIKS
+759 
-772 NKTVELKAV
+772 
-781 IPSDWIVIKS
+781 
-791 GSGDNYNTNSM
+791 
-802 VAKSA
+802 
-807 RTASLCC
+807 
-814 QKEKWE
+814 
-820 CGVNVLAN
+820 
-828 IVGFIPV
+828 
-835 AGCASALVDMSFF
+835 
-848 TIFEIAC
+848 
-855 ADGTTL
+855 GTTL
-861 GEKELSFYRSV
+861 SCISAKLSAIADNTTKLGKIISSV
-872 ANDKSKLQSVIDRSI
+872 ASGLSVDVVGLDIQ
-887 NGVLSCAAGI
+887 G
-897 IGKFISKLR
+897 
-906 KELKAA
+906 
-912 QEAKAAAYASYQ
+912 
-924 EVLKKRDEAYQS
+924 
-936 YRYLRKKGD
+936 
-945 DAYQAGKFDEADVHW
+945 FDCW
-960 KSSDEALERAKKYDS
+960 KSFTT
-975 EVSPKFEDYKAKAQD
+975 PK
-990 VEYLEAKIDEANC
+990 
-1003 KLSDIIDKIKNGISA
+1003 
-1018 LVSTPECIQI
+1018 
-1028 LTNPVPNCPPNP
+1028 PNCPPNP

-1051 SFDPNDIYG
+1051 SYDPNDIYG

-1067 RFMSDKVQQMDYR
+1067 RFMSDKVQQVNYR
-1080 IEFENDTTFAS
+1080 IEFENDTTFAT
-1091 ASAHIVVIKDTLNAN
+1091 ASAHVVEIKDTLNAKQ
-1106 YFDLN
+1106 FDLN
-1111 SYSPRSVKIG
+1111 SYAPTGIKIG
-1121 DREESLDGSPQFVRT
+1121 DRTEMLDGKPQFVRT
-1136 IDMRPQINAI
+1136 IDMRPQINAL
-1146 AQVEGFYDKIKGI
+1146 AQVEGFYDKLKGI
-1159 ITYRFTSI
+1159 ITYRFTSV

-1182 LPVNYDGKSG
+1182 LPVNVDGTSG
-1192 IGEVAYDVKLRQ
+1192 IGEVSYNVNLLKAFD
-1204 SFPDG
+1204 DG
-1209 TQIPNKA
+1209 TQISNRA
-1216 SIIFDTNDP
+1216 SIVFDTNAA
-1225 IETPLWVNT
+1225 ILTPVWTNT
-1234 IDAVAPAGRVDEAV
+1234 IDAVCPEGRVTEAV
-1248 LRNDTTA
+1248 LANDSTA
-1255 TIHCVGSDERSG
+1255 TIRCEGSDARSG
-1267 VWKYEVYVQYGSGEL
+1267 VWKYEVYVQYSSGEL
-1282 WEKVGECPADSAEVS
+1282 WEKAGECPADSAEIS

-1324 AREASLGTYL
+1324 AREAALGTYL
-1334 QGDANADG
+1334 NGDANADG
-1342 IVDIEDVVNATRYF
+1342 TVDIEDVVNAMRYF
-1356 LGETEVI
+1356 LGKTDVI
-1363 YFKAADVTAD
+1363 YLKAADITGD
-1373 NQIDIEDVVGIRRIF
+1373 GQIDIEDVVGIGRIF
-1388 LTQPTTLLKAP
+1388 LTQPSTAAKSP
-1399 VKRQRLRELLQP
+1399 IKRQRLRESLQL

>member
-85 VKDQTVM
+85 VKDKNVV

-135 ANGVLSDVEHRGF
+135 PNGVLSDVEHRGF

-166 ESLMTTLPYPGES
+166 ESQMTTLPYPGES

-185 ELSEGFHT
+185 ELSEGFHM

-204 SVETRMFVKVPQT
+204 PVETRMFVKVPQT

-236 EQLPTRGGL
+236 EKLLTRGGL

-268 PSGAASTIAERY
+268 PSGAASSIAERY

-391 LPVEAE
+391 LPVESE
-397 PVRSECFHFE
+397 PIRSECFHFE
-407 VKQGVPTMY
+407 VKQGVPMMY

-461 RPDSNCVA
+461 RPDSNCVK
-469 WFKFEA
+469 WFAFEA

-498 QEVYAASADKSVKF
+498 KEVYAASADKSVKF
-512 GGCHIWEDGTYYVAV
+512 GGCHTWEDGTYYVAV

-533 RQNVMLD
+533 RQNVTLD
-540 YMHMDRYDVVAQD
+540 YVHMDRYDVVAQD

-566 YQGNGFNDL
+566 YQGNGLTNL
-575 YAVELYNAQGD
+575 YAVVLYNEQGD
-586 TIHSQ
+586 SIHS
-591 AICYHDNSQ
+591 AHIEYVNDAFA
-600 ISVTFDFTD
+600 SVMFDFTD
-609 VKEGKYVQSFC
+609 VQPASYKSKFIFTDETKLLDSKLLVETAKEIK
-620 FTNEKKEFDYP
+620 
-631 VIIESA
+631 
-637 KPISLSLSVN
+637 LSIDVDAPSN
-647 YPTSFLRGTEAIYT
+647 YLRGGTTTFT
-661 ISLTNKGNSTAYYV
+661 ITLQNSGNSTAYMV
-675 PMEIAVGVNGSF
+675 
-687 DAIESIIVTDEENN
+687 
-701 PLQDD
+701 PLQIQAEAQGGCKNITYAKFSDNIPGID
-706 FISLMDCDS
+706 TEWLDPELYSQEVIDS
-715 IDAETMDFFR
+715 ILLFVAEQGDLLHFINVQDAGTDNSYKDAYFAVNVAPNSKLTITLT
-725 QQLKRLQGKQ
+725 LK
-735 GFIVTKDSISGK
+735 T
-747 EIGHMNCFVTVS
+747 NTPVTVRAMIPKDWKFYS
-759 PLGNTDFIVKIKS
+759 LDNIGSIYATIKGMPVRVSAKDEMCCAREHVECFMNVVVSVFDFWSILGPNWSIADCIAALSNQGLQFAYDVWCGEQHGGKNVGQALKDLRMTAINT
-772 NKTVELKAV
+772 L
-781 IPSDWIVIKS
+781 
-791 GSGDNYNTNSM
+791 
-802 VAKSA
+802 
-807 RTASLCC
+807 
-814 QKEKWE
+814 
-820 CGVNVLAN
+820 
-828 IVGFIPV
+828 
-835 AGCASALVDMSFF
+835 
-848 TIFEIAC
+848 
-855 ADGTTL
+855 
-861 GEKELSFYRSV
+861 
-872 ANDKSKLQSVIDRSI
+872 
-887 NGVLSCAAGI
+887 LSCLPA
-897 IGKFISKLR
+897 
-906 KELKAA
+906 
-912 QEAKAAAYASYQ
+912 
-924 EVLKKRDEAYQS
+924 D
-936 YRYLRKKGD
+936 
-945 DAYQAGKFDEADVHW
+945 FDKYNLIWIYEHIYDVITT
-960 KSSDEALERAKKYDS
+960 
-975 EVSPKFEDYKAKAQD
+975 AQD
-990 VEYLEAKIDEANC
+990 C
-1003 KLSDIIDKIKNGISA
+1003 
-1018 LVSTPECIQI
+1018 VSS
-1028 LTNPVPNCPPNP
+1028 LTNLPNCPPKP
-1040 GGGGGSSTPVN
+1040 DTDSKTSTPVN

-1067 RFMSDKVQQMDYR
+1067 RFMSDKVQQVNYR
-1080 IEFENDTTFAS
+1080 IEFENDTTFAT
-1091 ASAHIVVIKDTLNAN
+1091 ASAHVVEIKDTLSAKL
-1106 YFDLN
+1106 FDLN
-1111 SYSPRSVKIG
+1111 SYAPTGIKIG
-1121 DREESLDGSPQFVRT
+1121 DRTEMLDGKPQFVRT
-1136 IDMRPQINAI
+1136 IDMRPQINAL
-1146 AQVEGFYDKIKGI
+1146 AQVEGFYDKLKGI
-1159 ITYRFTSI
+1159 ITYRFTSV

-1182 LPVNYDGKSG
+1182 LPVNVDGTSG
-1192 IGEVAYDVKLRQ
+1192 IGEVSYNVNLLKAFD
-1204 SFPDG
+1204 DG
-1209 TQIPNKA
+1209 TQISNRA
-1216 SIIFDTNDP
+1216 SIVFDTNEA
-1225 IETPLWVNT
+1225 ILTPVWTNT
-1234 IDAVAPAGRVDEAV
+1234 IDAVCPEGRVTEAV
-1248 LRNDTTA
+1248 LANDSTA
-1255 TIHCVGSDERSG
+1255 TIRCEGSDARSG

-1282 WEKVGECPADSAEVS
+1282 WEKVGECPADSAEIS

-1334 QGDANADG
+1334 NGDANADG
-1342 IVDIEDVVNATRYF
+1342 TVDIEDVVNAMRYF
-1356 LGETEVI
+1356 LGKTDVI
-1363 YFKAADVTAD
+1363 YLKAADITGD
-1373 NQIDIEDVVGIRRIF
+1373 GQIDIEDVVGIGRIF
-1388 LTQPTTLLKAP
+1388 LTQPSTAAKSP
-1399 VKRQRLRELLQP
+1399 IKRQRLRESLQP

>member
-85 VKDQTVM
+85 VKDKNVV

-135 ANGVLSDVEHRGF
+135 ADGVLSDVEYRGF

-166 ESLMTTLPYPGES
+166 ESLMTTLPYPSES

-245 LEWTLDVDSL
+245 MEWTLDVDSL

-268 PSGAASTIAERY
+268 PSGAASSIAERY

-370 SENKHVITLDKRTNP
+370 SENKHVIKLDKRTNP

-397 PVRSECFHFE
+397 PIRSECFHFE
-407 VKQGVPTMY
+407 VKQGVPMMY

-461 RPDSNCVA
+461 RPAENCIK
-469 WFKFEA
+469 WFVFEA
-475 EKGDTIAFRSSQ
+475 QYGDSIALKSNQ
-487 ATSLQVFSPTG
+487 ATSIQMFDATG
-498 QEVYAASADKSVKF
+498 KELYVASGSTSVNY
-512 GGCHIWEDGTYYVAV
+512 GGCHLKADGTYYVAV
-527 HDVTGT
+527 HDVTGSGSQLT
-533 RQNVMLD
+533 LQTQRID
-540 YMHMDRYDVVAQD
+540 K
-553 VYTVGN
+553 
-559 GGASTIT
+559 
-566 YQGNGFNDL
+566 F
-575 YAVELYNAQGD
+575 AV
-586 TIHSQ
+586 
-591 AICYHDNSQ
+591 
-600 ISVTFDFTD
+600 FDFTPNKLASAGYTLMYFD
-609 VKEGKYVQSFC
+609 GNGMDFVKKVELTNGDITLEADTLLASTQNLLARFHLQENYDNSKLFTLKVFFDKEDTGEQKTLTFDNAVVLEAVDNKPQMTVEITSERRVADPYPIKVVVKNEGNMPQYGIPLNVAFDNVEKFDDLAFVDFDLILSDELYESRDFFTYTDNLVGTGKKGYYMPLLIPYIGPYEERTFTFGVRTRIPHARFNFYAWTGDPWYDATMDIGVVSQAVARAPQARCEQSNIHRVYDLFGLIDNVAS
-620 FTNEKKEFDYP
+620 FLN
-631 VIIESA
+631 
-637 KPISLSLSVN
+637 LSLSPATPV
-647 YPTSFLRGTEAIYT
+647 RMAVGTGEAIAGVQQGLSRTVEDATFDAYGIDPSERDQYRFQYRYCVRCPRDIWEDASPLQAPARVASAT
-661 ISLTNKGNSTAYYV
+661 INSTT
-675 PMEIAVGVNGSF
+675 GSSSWEP
-687 DAIESIIVTDEENN
+687 I
-701 PLQDD
+701 DD
-706 FISLMDCDS
+706 YASSDCPKPDP
-715 IDAETMDFFR
+715 
-725 QQLKRLQGKQ
+725 
-735 GFIVTKDSISGK
+735 
-747 EIGHMNCFVTVS
+747 H
-759 PLGNTDFIVKIKS
+759 
-772 NKTVELKAV
+772 
-781 IPSDWIVIKS
+781 
-791 GSGDNYNTNSM
+791 
-802 VAKSA
+802 
-807 RTASLCC
+807 
-814 QKEKWE
+814 
-820 CGVNVLAN
+820 
-828 IVGFIPV
+828 
-835 AGCASALVDMSFF
+835 LVDVY
-848 TIFEIAC
+848 I
-855 ADGTTL
+855 
-861 GEKELSFYRSV
+861 
-872 ANDKSKLQSVIDRSI
+872 
-887 NGVLSCAAGI
+887 
-897 IGKFISKLR
+897 
-906 KELKAA
+906 
-912 QEAKAAAYASYQ
+912 
-924 EVLKKRDEAYQS
+924 
-936 YRYLRKKGD
+936 
-945 DAYQAGKFDEADVHW
+945 
-960 KSSDEALERAKKYDS
+960 
-975 EVSPKFEDYKAKAQD
+975 
-990 VEYLEAKIDEANC
+990 
-1003 KLSDIIDKIKNGISA
+1003 
-1018 LVSTPECIQI
+1018 
-1028 LTNPVPNCPPNP
+1028 P
-1040 GGGGGSSTPVN
+1040 G
-1051 SFDPNDIYG
+1051 DPNEMTG
-1060 YTAESGS
+1060 YSAPSGS
-1067 RFMSDKVQQMDYR
+1067 RHMSDEVKTIGYD
-1080 IEFENDTTFAS
+1080 IEFENDPEIANS
-1091 ASAHIVVIKDTLNAN
+1091 AAHRIVIENQLDPTK
-1106 YFDLN
+1106 FDLKTFTPKDITLSGKKVELN
-1111 SYSPRSVKIG
+1111 GSKSFVQTLDLRPEIDAIAELQCAYNVQTGLIRWTFT
-1121 DREESLDGSPQFVRT
+1121 SLD
-1136 IDMRPQINAI
+1136 
-1146 AQVEGFYDKIKGI
+1146 
-1159 ITYRFTSI
+1159 
-1167 DPMTMEPTDDVMQGF
+1167 PMSMEPTDDIMQGV
-1182 LPVNYDGKSG
+1182 LPVNYDGTSG
-1192 IGEVAYDVKLRQ
+1192 IGNVTYTVDLLKT
-1204 SFPDG
+1204 FPDG
-1209 TQIPNKA
+1209 TEISNKA
-1216 SIIFDTNDP
+1216 SIIFDNNDA
-1225 IETPLWVNT
+1225 IETPIWTNT
-1234 IDAVAPAGRVDEAV
+1234 IDAVCPEGRVTEAV
-1248 LRNDTTA
+1248 LANDSTA
-1255 TIHCVGSDERSG
+1255 TIRCEGSDARSG

-1282 WEKVGECPADSAEVS
+1282 WEKAGECPADSAEIS

-1334 QGDANADG
+1334 NGDANADG
-1342 IVDIEDVVNATRYF
+1342 TVDIEDVVNAMRYF
-1356 LGETEVI
+1356 LGKTDVI
-1363 YFKAADVTAD
+1363 YLKAADITGD
-1373 NQIDIEDVVGIRRIF
+1373 GQIDIEDVVGIGRIF
-1388 LTQPTTLLKAP
+1388 LTQPSTAAKSP
-1399 VKRQRLRELLQP
+1399 IKRQRLRESLQP